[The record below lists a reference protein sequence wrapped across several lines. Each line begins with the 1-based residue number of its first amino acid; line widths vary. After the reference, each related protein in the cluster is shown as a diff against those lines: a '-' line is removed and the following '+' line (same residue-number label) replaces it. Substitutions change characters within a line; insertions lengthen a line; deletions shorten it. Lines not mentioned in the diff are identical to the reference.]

1 MDLLSPHSDFYSIL
15 ADWRAQEEET
25 DEEAATE
32 ENMSDSEDEYHW

>member
-15 ADWRAQEEET
+15 ADWRAQEET
-25 DEEAATE
+25 DEETAPE